1 MTPEVISTVAA
12 MRLRVHEQ
20 RAQGRSIGVVPTM
33 GALHT
38 GHGVL
43 IDQAVEGSDY
53 VAVTIFVNPI
63 QFDRKDDFERYARNL
78 ESDVAFC
85 AERGVHAVF
94 APAPEEM
101 YPRPQLTFI
110 EVTGVQDHLCG
121 HYRPG
126 HFRGVATV
134 VAKLF
139 NVVAPDRAWFGE
151 KDAQQLA
158 VIQRMV
164 ADLNMPVEIVPVATV
179 REPDGLAMSS
189 RNQRL
194 SPEERRIAPI
204 LYEALS
210 VAQRGIAAG
219 NRDAEAVREA
229 AVQVLG
235 RESAMRVEYVEVAD
249 ASSMTP
255 VVRIEGPVRIAGAVW
270 IGGTRL
276 IDNVYCEV

>member
-12 MRLRVHEQ
+12 MRLRIREQ
-20 RAQGRSIGVVPTM
+20 RAQGHSIGVVPTM

-43 IDQAVEGSDY
+43 IDHAVEGSDY
-53 VAVTIFVNPI
+53 VVVTIFVNPI
-63 QFDRKDDFERYARNL
+63 QFDRKEDFERYARNL

-85 AERGVHAVF
+85 AKRGVHAVF

-121 HYRPG
+121 QYRPG

-164 ADLNMPVEIVPVATV
+164 ADLNMPVEVVPVATV

-204 LYEALS
+204 LYKALS
-210 VAQRGIAAG
+210 AAQRTIASG
-219 NRDAEAVREA
+219 NRDAAAVQEA
-229 AVQVLG
+229 AMQVLG
-235 RESAMRVEYVEVAD
+235 RESAVRVEYVEVAD
-249 ASSMTP
+249 AFSMTP
-255 VVRIEGPVRIAGAVW
+255 VVQIDGPVRIAGAVW